1 MAIKKGTS
9 KLRPR
14 ARIIRTIGE
23 ELISNDIVAIIELVK
38 NSYDAD
44 AKKVNITFSGELY
57 KKDDV
62 KDPNPYLFPKGKGEI
77 IIEDDGSG
85 MSLDTIRKG
94 WMEPATIIKKVKSK
108 SSKGRRFLGE
118 KGVGRF
124 ASARLSQQLE
134 MITRSKGDSEIYAVF
149 NWAEFSDDNKYL
161 DEIDCS
167 WEVRDASAIKNHGTI
182 LTLKNVNLDWDYEKL
197 CRLHTALS
205 RLMSPVAPAK
215 DFSIELKLPK
225 EFSSLSG
232 AITPPASLGK
242 PGYHIKG
249 NVDGRGLASFDYYSM
264 NKDSK
269 EQIRKKVILKPSR
282 EPISGP
288 FNFEF
293 RVWDREQESLEVL
306 ADAVKSTVRDVR
318 RDLNEASGISVYRD
332 GFRVFPYGEQK
343 NDWLRLDLRR
353 VQNPTMRLSNNQIVG
368 YVSVSLDD
376 NPALTDQSNR
386 EGIVE
391 SQAFVD
397 LQEMI
402 ISVISEL
409 ETRRY
414 HERPRREEKDSSE
427 GIFSSINIDPVAELV
442 QKKLPDDEEAK
453 NVVNETKKQ
462 IQKGL
467 QHVQEVLARYRRL
480 STLGQLVDVVLHDG
494 NGILLRIDNEVQLLD
509 KEFTKKTINADA
521 VKKHI
526 SVIRQE
532 RKVLAEL
539 FKRLEPFS
547 GRKRGRPAEIIIEDA
562 IRNVFELYQKEINEQ
577 QIKVS
582 LPGSKT
588 QVKFDES
595 EFEMIIVNLLQNS
608 LYWLETMDA
617 KNRKICVEIQKSE
630 DSLTLIFSDSGPG
643 VDEGDVLSIFNPY
656 FSKKPDG
663 IGLGLTIIGELVA
676 EYNGSFELLSSGP
689 LAGATF
695 RITFRRRV

>member
-1 MAIKKGTS
+1 MAIKKGKS

-44 AKKVNITFSGELY
+44 AKKVCIAFQGELY
-57 KKDDV
+57 KKDDA
-62 KDPNPYLFPKGKGEI
+62 KDSNPYLFPKGKGEI
-77 IIEDDGSG
+77 VIADDGSG
-85 MSLDTIRKG
+85 MNLDTIKKG

-108 SSKGRRFLGE
+108 SGKGRRFLGE

-134 MITRSKGDSEIYAVF
+134 MVTRSKGDNEVYAVF

-167 WEVRDASAIKNHGTI
+167 WEERKASVVKKHGTV
-182 LTLKNVNLDWDYEKL
+182 LNLKNVNLDWDYEKL

-205 RLMSPVAPAK
+205 RLMSPVTPTK
-215 DFSIELKLPK
+215 DFSIELNLPK

-232 AITPPASLGK
+232 EITPPASLGK

-249 NVDGRGLASFDYYSM
+249 SVDNRGLATFDYYSR
-264 NKDSK
+264 NKDTK
-269 EQIRKKVILKPSR
+269 EKIRNKVILKPSR
-282 EPISGP
+282 EPICGT

-293 RVWDREQESLEVL
+293 RVWDREKESLEVL
-306 ADAVKSTVRDVR
+306 ADSVKSTVRDVR
-318 RDLNEASGISVYRD
+318 RDLNEASGISIYRD
-332 GFRVFPYGEQK
+332 GFRVFPYGEPK
-343 NDWLRLDLRR
+343 NDWLRLDMRR

-368 YVSVSLDD
+368 YVSISLDD
-376 NPALTDQSNR
+376 NPSLTDQSNR

-402 ISVISEL
+402 ISVINEL
-409 ETRRY
+409 ERRRY
-414 HERPRREEKDSSE
+414 NERPRRKETDSFE
-427 GIFSSINIDPVAELV
+427 GIFSSINIEPVAELV
-442 QKKLPDDEEAK
+442 QKKLPDDKEAK
-453 NVVNETKKQ
+453 SIIDKTEKQ
-462 IQKGL
+462 IQKGI
-467 QHVQEVLARYRRL
+467 QHAQEVLARYRRL

-509 KEFTKKTINADA
+509 KEFSKKTINEDTI
-521 VKKHI
+521 KKHI
-526 SVIRQE
+526 GIIRQE
-532 RKVLAEL
+532 RKVLSGL

-547 GRKRGRPAEIIIEDA
+547 GRKRGRPTEIVVEDA
-562 IRNVFELYQKEINEQ
+562 IQNVFELYRKEIDKQKIE
-577 QIKVS
+577 IK
-582 LPGSKT
+582 LPDSKT

-608 LYWLETMDA
+608 LYWLETMDS
-617 KNRKICVEIQKSE
+617 KERKITVETERSE
-630 DSLTLIFSDSGPG
+630 DSLSLIFSDNGPG
-643 VDEGDVLSIFNPY
+643 VDEEDVPSIFNPY
-656 FSKKPDG
+656 FSRKPDG

-689 LAGATF
+689 LEGATF
-695 RITFRRRV
+695 RIIFRRRV